1 MNDGED
7 KKVKL
12 INKYIDNIVSNMR
25 SNGVVINK
33 RGLNKF
39 RSMYISSSKSVEE
52 VYRDIDNHIETYL
65 TDYSSKL
72 VYYDKLRSLK
82 VKNRS
87 NRIM

>member
-33 RGLNKF
+33 RGLNK
-39 RSMYISSSKSVEE
+39 
-52 VYRDIDNHIETYL
+52 
-65 TDYSSKL
+65 
-72 VYYDKLRSLK
+72 
-82 VKNRS
+82 S
-87 NRIM
+87 NQFK